1 MSPNE
6 PELTSAPSARVEFF
20 AEFAE
25 FETNLTQS
33 LLRLWH
39 RRWRA
44 ERSFT
49 ITTEFVCLKFY
60 QNCFESESFG
70 DSQKLRVDS
79 ALG

>member
-39 RRWRA
+39 RLWRA

-49 ITTEFVCLKFY
+49 ITTEFVWL
-60 QNCFESESFG
+60 
-70 DSQKLRVDS
+70 
-79 ALG
+79 